1 MINQEY
7 FLGLDI
13 GTDSVG
19 WAAANSEYHII
30 KKNGKAL
37 WGVRLFDSAQT
48 AAERREYR
56 IARRRIERRKQ
67 RLAWL
72 QDQFAA
78 EIAKK
83 DPAFF
88 RRLQESKFLEEDKQS
103 NHPLGRYTLFAD
115 RNYCDKD
122 YYRDYPT
129 VYHLRKKLMEQPGP
143 FDVRLVYLALHHI
156 MKYRGHFLYGDLAM
170 DSISLKAGM
179 DRLNHVLE
187 QEFEY
192 KLEVSNMEAL
202 KEVLISR
209 KGSKTWRKKCLAE
222 LLSVDKRED
231 QMGFALAELLAGS
244 SVPLDALFG
253 DGTATEDFKKISL
266 EDDFEEIVPKLEA
279 TLGDRIEVVLAA
291 KGIHDWALLETM
303 RDGERYISSAK
314 VKSYQ
319 KHEDDLTLL
328 KTVVRQLN
336 DRDMYREIF
345 HTAREKLNNYPAY
358 SGKDANGCRCG
369 YDDFR
374 KYLTGKLKPY
384 KDLYSDIPA
393 ILSEFE
399 QGTFLPL
406 QTTKDNG
413 VIPHQ
418 LHEEELVKILG
429 NASAYLP
436 FLTQV
441 DESGLTKAEQIH
453 RMFCFR
459 IPYYV
464 GPLDS
469 RSEHSWVV
477 RKNDKVYP
485 WNFEQVV
492 DLEACRRN
500 FIERMTRK
508 CSYIG
513 EPVLP
518 QNSLLYTRFQVL
530 NELNN
535 LKVNGEGISVAQKQA
550 IYHDLCLSGKKVS
563 LSKLRNYLNLDK
575 NDEIT
580 GIDGDLKGTLSPWK
594 HYAWLIKQPG
604 GYEITEDII
613 RQITLFGDDRK
624 LLANWLHKTYGNKL
638 TREEE
643 KLALRFQCSGWGRLS
658 RAFLTEIYH
667 GESSTG
673 EAMSI
678 MDMLWETN
686 YNLMELLSSR
696 FDFAGAVQAYR
707 EAHLNQYMSLQDY
720 LDESYASPGIKR
732 AIHQVMGIVNEL
744 EGILKCPPKRVF
756 VEVAREH
763 GEKGKRTI
771 SRKNE
776 LLALYQK
783 CGEECDELFQQLSD
797 EPEGNLRRDKLY
809 LYYTQKGRCMY
820 SGEPINLSELD
831 SGYDI
836 DHIYPQSKTK
846 DDSIQ
851 NRVLVKRELN
861 AVKSDNYPIAA
872 DIRMKM
878 RPFWTKLERAGLI
891 SKEKYHRLTRSTEF
905 SAEEQAGF
913 ISRQLVETRQSS
925 KIVAELLKQR
935 FGSHT
940 EIVYVKAGNVSS
952 FRQDQ
957 RLTKDGQQKQ
967 AGQCKQ
973 NEQTVQDPLFVK
985 CREVNDFHHAK
996 DAYLNIVVGNVYHVK
1011 FTRNPANFL
1020 REKNAKF
1027 SLSRMFDFDVSR
1039 GEDVAWRAGPEG
1051 SIAIVRHTMRKNN
1064 ILFTRRSAEATG
1076 GLFDQMIVPKGK
1088 GQAPVKA
1095 SDPRMS
1101 IEKFGGYN
1109 KLTGAYFIL
1118 VEHTAKK
1125 KRVRSLETVLLM
1137 YKEKYEAAPETYCCE
1152 ILGLQEPKV
1161 LIPRIK
1167 INTLVSYDG
1176 FRMHISGRT
1185 GDRIIYKN
1193 ANQLVMPPD
1202 WQQYIKNISK
1212 YLERCRT
1219 AGRELELTT
1228 FDGITDEANLTLY
1241 RLLLEKLENGR
1252 YRVKYETPAQTLCSC
1267 SEKFRR
1273 LSVPDQCRILMQ
1285 ILNLFANT
1293 AASADLKL
1301 LNGKAGIGI
1310 LLTSKNL
1317 DNYRGHSFKLI
1328 HQSITGFFE
1337 QEIDLMG
1344 EMLS

>member
-222 LLSVDKRED
+222 LLSVEKRED

-279 TLGDRIEVVLAA
+279 ALGDRIEVVLAA

-477 RKNDKVYP
+477 RKNDKVYVLTVEETTVTVKMDTELTITP
-485 WNFEQVV
+485 S
-492 DLEACRRN
+492 D
-500 FIERMTRK
+500 TR
-508 CSYIG
+508 
-513 EPVLP
+513 
-518 QNSLLYTRFQVL
+518 
-530 NELNN
+530 
-535 LKVNGEGISVAQKQA
+535 
-550 IYHDLCLSGKKVS
+550 LSGGGAATLTVS
-563 LSKLRNYLNLDK
+563 GLPEGAEVTVTCD
-575 NDEIT
+575 DEEVT
-580 GIDGDLKGTLSPWK
+580 VSGSGTTFTAELPNS
-594 HYAWLIKQPG
+594 
-604 GYEITEDII
+604 T
-613 RQITLFGDDRK
+613 
-624 LLANWLHKTYGNKL
+624 KTY
-638 TREEE
+638 T
-643 KLALRFQCSGWGRLS
+643 
-658 RAFLTEIYH
+658 
-667 GESSTG
+667 
-673 EAMSI
+673 
-678 MDMLWETN
+678 
-686 YNLMELLSSR
+686 
-696 FDFAGAVQAYR
+696 
-707 EAHLNQYMSLQDY
+707 
-720 LDESYASPGIKR
+720 
-732 AIHQVMGIVNEL
+732 
-744 EGILKCPPKRVF
+744 
-756 VEVAREH
+756 
-763 GEKGKRTI
+763 
-771 SRKNE
+771 
-776 LLALYQK
+776 
-783 CGEECDELFQQLSD
+783 
-797 EPEGNLRRDKLY
+797 
-809 LYYTQKGRCMY
+809 
-820 SGEPINLSELD
+820 
-831 SGYDI
+831 
-836 DHIYPQSKTK
+836 
-846 DDSIQ
+846 
-851 NRVLVKRELN
+851 
-861 AVKSDNYPIAA
+861 
-872 DIRMKM
+872 
-878 RPFWTKLERAGLI
+878 
-891 SKEKYHRLTRSTEF
+891 
-905 SAEEQAGF
+905 
-913 ISRQLVETRQSS
+913 
-925 KIVAELLKQR
+925 
-935 FGSHT
+935 
-940 EIVYVKAGNVSS
+940 
-952 FRQDQ
+952 
-957 RLTKDGQQKQ
+957 
-967 AGQCKQ
+967 
-973 NEQTVQDPLFVK
+973 
-985 CREVNDFHHAK
+985 
-996 DAYLNIVVGNVYHVK
+996 
-1011 FTRNPANFL
+1011 FTA
-1020 REKNAKF
+1020 
-1027 SLSRMFDFDVSR
+1027 
-1039 GEDVAWRAGPEG
+1039 
-1051 SIAIVRHTMRKNN
+1051 
-1064 ILFTRRSAEATG
+1064 
-1076 GLFDQMIVPKGK
+1076 
-1088 GQAPVKA
+1088 
-1095 SDPRMS
+1095 
-1101 IEKFGGYN
+1101 
-1109 KLTGAYFIL
+1109 
-1118 VEHTAKK
+1118 
-1125 KRVRSLETVLLM
+1125 
-1137 YKEKYEAAPETYCCE
+1137 
-1152 ILGLQEPKV
+1152 
-1161 LIPRIK
+1161 
-1167 INTLVSYDG
+1167 
-1176 FRMHISGRT
+1176 
-1185 GDRIIYKN
+1185 
-1193 ANQLVMPPD
+1193 
-1202 WQQYIKNISK
+1202 
-1212 YLERCRT
+1212 
-1219 AGRELELTT
+1219 T
-1228 FDGITDEANLTLY
+1228 FDGNGTHTAATASCEVSATRRASSSGGSSSSSTTYRIYTESSEGGEVSVSATRARRGTTVTITVEPEDGYELDALTVTDPDGEEIDVEQRSSTRYTFEMPRSSVTVEAAFVETEDSEESEEDSGDALSSTCFPAVWSDTVF
-1241 RLLLEKLENGR
+1241 LEKAI
-1252 YRVKYETPAQTLCSC
+1252 P
-1267 SEKFRR
+1267 
-1273 LSVPDQCRILMQ
+1273 I
-1285 ILNLFANT
+1285 
-1293 AASADLKL
+1293 
-1301 LNGKAGIGI
+1301 
-1310 LLTSKNL
+1310 
-1317 DNYRGHSFKLI
+1317 
-1328 HQSITGFFE
+1328 
-1337 QEIDLMG
+1337 
-1344 EMLS
+1344 